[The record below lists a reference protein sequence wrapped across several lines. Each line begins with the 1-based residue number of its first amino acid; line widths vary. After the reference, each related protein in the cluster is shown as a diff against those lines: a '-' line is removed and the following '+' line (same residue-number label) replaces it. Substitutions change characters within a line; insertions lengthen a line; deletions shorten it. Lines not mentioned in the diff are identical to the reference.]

1 MSTKK
6 APRGTRDILPGEV
19 EKWRYLESHARKLCR
34 MYNYAEIRTPIFE
47 YTELF
52 QHGVGED
59 TDIVSKEM
67 YTFQDKGGRQL
78 TLRPENTA
86 AVVRAYLE
94 NRLDALPQPIKLYY
108 IGPMFRYDRPGAGR
122 YRQFHQFGVEAFG
135 SKEPSLDAEIIH
147 LAYEFYQ
154 RLGISGLELEINSI
168 GCSTCRSPYRAKL
181 KDYFKTYLNNLC
193 IDCQKR
199 FEQNPLR
206 ILDCKDEKCRRT
218 FTDVP
223 ALKDN
228 LCQECDT
235 HFTLLQQELT
245 ALDLPFII
253 NSFMVRG
260 LDYYTKTVFEFI
272 SPHLGAQ
279 NSLGGGGRYDDLVEI
294 CGGQPT
300 PGIGFAI
307 GLERVLLTLEEGDR
321 EYERNNLKI
330 YLAQIG
336 KENLP
341 LAGEILRDLRNAGI
355 SCDRDYL
362 GRSLKAQLRQAN
374 RLSVFLTLFLGGEE
388 LKENKVTL
396 KIMSSG
402 EQELVPLDLL
412 VEKVKEIL
420 KGEVQK

>member
-1 MSTKK
+1 MLTKK

-19 EKWRYLESHARKLCR
+19 ENWRYLENLARELCR

-94 NRLDALPQPIKLYY
+94 NRLDAAPQPIKLYY

-135 SKEPSLDAEIIH
+135 SKEPSLDAEIIY
-147 LAYEFYQ
+147 LAYEFYH
-154 RLGISGLELEINSI
+154 RLGIGGLELEINSI
-168 GCSTCRSPYRAKL
+168 GCSTCRPPYRIKL
-181 KDYFKTYLNNLC
+181 KNHFKTYLNSLC
-193 IDCQKR
+193 VDCQKR

-206 ILDCKDEKCRRT
+206 ILDCKEENCRRT
-218 FTDVP
+218 FTGVP

-245 ALDLPFII
+245 VLALPFTI

-260 LDYYTKTVFEFI
+260 LDYYTKTVFEFN

-279 NSLGGGGRYDDLVEI
+279 NSLGGGGRYDDLVET

-307 GLERVLLTLEEGDR
+307 GLERVLLALEEEGR
-321 EYERNNLKI
+321 GYEINHMEV

-336 KENLP
+336 EKNLP
-341 LAGEILRDLRNAGI
+341 LAGKILRDLRNAGI

-374 RLSVFLTLFLGGEE
+374 RLSVTLTLFLGGEE
-388 LKENKVTL
+388 LKDDKVTL

-402 EQELVPLDLL
+402 EQELVSLDVL
-412 VEKVKEIL
+412 VEKAKEIL
-420 KGEVQK
+420 KGEV

>member
-19 EKWRYLESHARKLCR
+19 EKWRYLESFAHDLCR
-34 MYNYAEIRTPIFE
+34 VYNYAEIRTPIFE

-94 NRLDALPQPIKLYY
+94 NRLDATPQPVKLYY

-147 LAYEFYQ
+147 LAYEFYR
-154 RLGISGLELEINSI
+154 RLGISGLKLEINSI
-168 GCSTCRSPYRAKL
+168 GCSTCRPPYLAKL
-181 KDYFKTYLNNLC
+181 KNYFKIYLNSLC
-193 IDCQKR
+193 LDCQKR

-206 ILDCKDEKCRRT
+206 ILDCKKEKCRRT
-218 FTDVP
+218 FTAVP

-228 LCQECDT
+228 LCSECDT
-235 HFTLLQQELT
+235 HFTLLQEELT
-245 ALDLPFII
+245 ALHLPFTI

-307 GLERVLLTLEEGDR
+307 GLERVLLTLEEEDR
-321 EYERNNLKI
+321 EYESDNLKI

-336 KENLP
+336 RKNLP
-341 LAGEILRDLRNAGI
+341 LAGKILRDFRNAGI

-374 RLSVFLTLFLGGEE
+374 RLSVLLTLFLGGEE

-402 EQELVPLDLL
+402 EQKLVSLDLL

-420 KGEVQK
+420 KGEV